1 MIAVAACVAAWSA
14 PAWAETGKPETVS
27 AETAK
32 PDTAKPETAKPENA
46 KPETVKSE
54 TAKPD
59 TAKPETATP
68 ETAKGGACVP
78 ATFRVALDVG
88 HTAAVPGAMSAR
100 GVPEYSFNMQ
110 LADAIKQAL
119 VDAGFD
125 HTIKL
130 ITAAPPYRGL
140 FERAVRANEMHAD
153 LFIAIHH
160 DAVPDALAETWE
172 FEGKKEQYSDRF
184 SGYSIFVSH
193 DNGAYKA
200 SVAFGHLL
208 GEQLQKQGL
217 HYTPHY
223 TLPIMK
229 RFRHDLIDPEAGVYR
244 YDHLVVLRTT
254 RMPAVLLEAGSIVNR
269 NEELEMGTPERR
281 LAIAKA
287 VTAAVTDFCATHG
300 PSSVKQAKDSASGP
314 VTAPSATHWR
324 AKRRI

>member
-1 MIAVAACVAAWSA
+1 MSRLSLPRTFSAATAAGRGPIAGRGVVAAIAACLATWGA
-14 PAWAETGKPETVS
+14 PALA
-27 AETAK
+27 
-32 PDTAKPETAKPENA
+32 ENA
-46 KPETVKSE
+46 K
-54 TAKPD
+54 A
-59 TAKPETATP
+59 
-68 ETAKGGACVP
+68 GACVP
-78 ATFRVALDVG
+78 SAFRVMLDVG

-100 GVPEYSFNMQ
+100 GVTEYSFNMQ

-125 HTIKL
+125 QTVKL

-140 FERAVRANEMHAD
+140 FERAVRANNAHAD

-172 FEGKKEQYSDRF
+172 FEGKKQQFSDRF
-184 SGYSIFVSH
+184 SGYSIFVSN
-193 DNGAYKA
+193 DNGDYKG
-200 SVAFGHLL
+200 SLAFGHLL
-208 GEQLQKQGL
+208 GQELQKGGM

-229 RFRHDLIDPEAGVYR
+229 RFRHDLVDTDAGVYR

-269 NEELEMGTPERR
+269 QEELEMGTPERR

-287 VTAAVTDFCATHG
+287 VTTAVTDFCATHG
-300 PSSVKQAKDSASGP
+300 PSTVKQAKESTTGSTSAP
-314 VTAPSATHWR
+314 PTPHWR
-324 AKRRI
+324 GRRRI